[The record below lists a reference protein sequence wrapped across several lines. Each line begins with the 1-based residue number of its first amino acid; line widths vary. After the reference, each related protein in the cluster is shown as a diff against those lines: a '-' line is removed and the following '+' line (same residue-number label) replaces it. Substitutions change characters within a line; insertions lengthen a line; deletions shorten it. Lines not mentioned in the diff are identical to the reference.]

1 LTIEINRT
9 ASEPPD
15 TGHVPLIQNR
25 SATGAPQKR
34 TLWPDEPKPVLDHLE
49 DLRRTILAIGALL
62 ALGMAVALPLAP
74 HILHVLRTPLSGVT
88 DRPEEFL
95 RSLEIAGG
103 FSIALR
109 LTFWAG
115 LLLAAPGIILVL
127 ARFVFPALRDVERR
141 AAASACAIATFLFVG
156 GVCMCYYLVMPT
168 ALRLMLGLHEWLGI
182 RAEWT
187 ITSYVS
193 FTVHLLLGFGL
204 AFELPVLLLA
214 LGWLGVLTSS
224 MLAKYR
230 RHAIVVIFILAMV
243 MTPPDVVSQ
252 ILMAIPM
259 ILLYEMCIWLIR
271 IRETRCA
278 RHPQIAGTDTE

>member
-1 LTIEINRT
+1 MTIEINPT
-9 ASEPPD
+9 TSEPPD
-15 TGHVPLIQNR
+15 SSQTPLIQSR
-25 SATGAPQKR
+25 SATGDLRKR
-34 TLWPDEPKPVLDHLE
+34 ALWPDEPKPVLDHLE

-74 HILHVLRTPLSGVT
+74 YILHVLRAPLSKIT
-88 DRPEEFL
+88 DRPEAFL

-109 LTFWAG
+109 LTFWTG

-141 AAASACAIATFLFVG
+141 AAVGACAIATFLFIS
-156 GVCMCYYLVMPT
+156 GVCMCYHLVMPT

-193 FTVHLLLGFGL
+193 FTVQLLLGFGL
-204 AFELPVLLLA
+204 AFEWPALLLA
-214 LGWLGVLTSS
+214 LGWIGVLTSD
-224 MLAKYR
+224 MLVKYR

-243 MTPPDVVSQ
+243 MTPPDVISQ

-271 IRETRCA
+271 MREARCD
-278 RHPQIAGTDTE
+278 RRPQSADN